1 MKESKHYRP
10 NSIYQDRAGTL
21 YTIKYIPKIR
31 AYHLTRLDST
41 GDTIANATVVFQQ
54 WIREL
59 KYIGS
64 HSNGEVAIC
73 Q

>member
-1 MKESKHYRP
+1 MKMSKHYVP
-10 NSIYQDRAGTL
+10 DATYQDRAGTR
-21 YTIKYIPKIR
+21 YTIKYIPQIR

-41 GDTIANATVVFQQ
+41 GGAIANATVVFQR

-59 KYIGS
+59 KYVGLR
-64 HSNGEVAIC
+64 SNGDVSAC